1 MSSGRLRSIYRGCA
15 VASILREGSSILVH
29 KIDNRQEGFVTFK
42 FPTVGKNRP
51 GKGRLDTA
59 PKPKEK
65 PPSQSAPIP
74 FKKGISLESG

>member
-29 KIDNRQEGFVTFK
+29 KIDNRQQGFVTFK

-51 GKGRLDTA
+51 GQGRLDTA
-59 PKPKEK
+59 TKPKEK